1 MSKFK
6 ILVFPFPASGHV
18 IPMLP
23 ILNQLSKEKS
33 IEIIVY
39 TLARYRTNF
48 EDVGVEVRLM
58 VNYEEMGIIRSADR
72 KRKFAGFKIMQ
83 FFTQFSSK
91 SAAYFAD
98 EINKECPDLILYDVM
113 SIYLKWALIYYNKWY
128 DLAQKSTPK
137 QRKSL
142 EFTPNQKVPPLVC
155 SSPSFCAQDQIYPN
169 NVELSMLIPSFFSF
183 HFMFGLIMC
192 IWENLKN

>member
-39 TLARYRTNF
+39 TLERHRTNF

-72 KRKFAGFKIMQ
+72 KRIFAGFKIMQ
-83 FFTQFSSK
+83 FF
-91 SAAYFAD
+91 
-98 EINKECPDLILYDVM
+98 I
-113 SIYLKWALIYYNKWY
+113 
-128 DLAQKSTPK
+128 
-137 QRKSL
+137 RK
-142 EFTPNQKVPPLVC
+142 N
-155 SSPSFCAQDQIYPN
+155 
-169 NVELSMLIPSFFSF
+169 
-183 HFMFGLIMC
+183 
-192 IWENLKN
+192 